1 MSATARRRMAIV
13 VAAAVVVLAVIAI
26 GPRRGFGAPLDP
38 DSTGP
43 LGVRG
48 LVDVMIELGFDIRV
62 EAGVPGP
69 ADQRALVIVDA
80 MTDGQRDGVREWV
93 RDGGTLVL
101 ADPLSDLAP
110 SIGGLTSIAFTEPT
124 IEPECEDPAVR
135 GVNRVSVADGFV
147 FDGDGIGTSCFPR
160 NDGAWM
166 VRASEGQ
173 GQIVSLGGPLTLT
186 NQLLDDADNAVL
198 LVNLLAPT
206 DGGGVMVIRGE
217 DPAGGGEDSLAEVLP
232 DQVWLALAQI
242 PLAWLGLV
250 WWRGRRHGKPVLED
264 PPVRVDAAETTIAVG
279 NLMRRAG
286 QAQAAAQVLRWRLT
300 HDLRLRLGIPDTI
313 VGDTLVAVVVE
324 RTRLPAD
331 RLRDLLVHPLPTTD
345 DGLTGY
351 ARDVALLQRHLIT
364 HRPGGPPTDAPVPSQ
379 SQPQPIPSRSPT
391 P

>member
-1 MSATARRRMAIV
+1 MTRRRWGILG
-13 VAAAVVVLAVIAI
+13 AVVLVVLTVVAI
-26 GPRRGFGAPLDP
+26 GPRRGDGPPLDP

-43 LGVRG
+43 AGVRG
-48 LVDVMIELGFDIRV
+48 ILDVLEEVGADV
-62 EAGVPGP
+62 EVTDGVPT
-69 ADQRALVIVDA
+69 AAHETALVILDQ
-80 MTDGQRDGVREWV
+80 MTDMQRDGVRGWV
-93 RDGGTLVL
+93 DEGGTLVV
-101 ADPLSDLAP
+101 ADPLSALAP
-110 SIGGLTSIAFTEPT
+110 GLGGVTSIAFTEPT
-124 IEPECEDPAVR
+124 IEPACDDPAVAD
-135 GVNRVSVADGFV
+135 VDRVSVADGIV
-147 FDGDGIGTSCFPR
+147 FTLPAGASGCFPR